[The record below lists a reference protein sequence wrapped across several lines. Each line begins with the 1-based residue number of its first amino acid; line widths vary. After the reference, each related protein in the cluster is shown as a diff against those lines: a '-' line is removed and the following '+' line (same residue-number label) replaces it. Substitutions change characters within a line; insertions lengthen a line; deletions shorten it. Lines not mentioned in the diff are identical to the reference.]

1 MADYTFLSLKKNL
14 ILLLFTSCITLHSS
28 AQFIKNVKEL
38 NTTGTSNSYPFD
50 FTVLDTKLFF
60 IAAGNSGTYSL
71 WVIDGNDASTT
82 MISPSTGPLNNIPN
96 IIAYN
101 NKIYFAYNDGINGM
115 ELWVSD
121 GTAGG
126 TVLFKDLYPGST
138 GSYPEAFT
146 VTNNKLFFMGN
157 SIDGERRLYAS
168 DGTPA
173 GTIVI
178 KNNHIR
184 LFNGLQDFAVVNNE
198 IYFSSDNGT
207 GAGNGLWKS
216 NGSLAGTVLVKPD
229 FIAATSPGDYAVMN
243 NKLYFSGFD
252 YTNGSELWVS
262 DGTEAGTYMVKN
274 LSTDGGGILYSG
286 EPINLKV
293 YNNKLYFAGRDDTHG
308 MELFVSDGTEA
319 GTQLVKDILPG
330 TDGSRPFSST
340 IYNGLLYFVCY
351 GTQELWK
358 TDGTAAGTQ
367 LVKSMPDFARF
378 AATWNTK
385 MYLILGNAYAVW
397 QSDGTTAGTTP
408 IQLQNTANPVYSL
421 NNDFKFK
428 EYNAALYFSG
438 SCNSITIGYEPSKLT
453 LTALPLKLISFRGEE
468 KSNNDILTWTTSNE
482 INTSHFIIEQSQNG
496 AFFTPMAKREASGT
510 NAGNK
515 TYEYTQHTLLNPG
528 GFYRLKMVD
537 KDDAFS
543 YSSIIRLNRNQ
554 PTELRGLYDVVN
566 RQIIIKTPGSIEC
579 RWKLISQNGEVL
591 KQGVFS
597 NSIVAIPV
605 SGTAK
610 GTYFLFLHS
619 GSQTKTVKLMIF

>member
-1 MADYTFLSLKKNL
+1 MTHYKYLSLKKNL
-14 ILLLFTSCITLHSS
+14 FLLLLTSIITLHSF

-71 WVIDGNDASTT
+71 WVIDGTDASTT
-82 MISPSTGPLNNIPN
+82 MISPSTGPLNNIRD

-101 NKIYFAYNDGINGM
+101 NKIYFAYDDGINGM

-126 TVLFKDLYPGST
+126 TTLFKDLYPGST

-146 VTNNKLFFMGN
+146 VANNKLFFMG
-157 SIDGERRLYAS
+157 SSVDGERRLYVS

-178 KNNHIR
+178 RNNYIR
-184 LFNGLQDFAVVNNE
+184 LFNGLLDFAVVNND

-207 GAGNGLWKS
+207 GFGYGLWKS

-229 FIAATSPGDYAVMN
+229 LIAGTSPGDYAAMN

-262 DGTEAGTYMVKN
+262 DGTEPGTYMVKN
-274 LSTDGGGILYSG
+274 LSTDAGGTLYSG

-293 YNNKLYFAGRDDTHG
+293 YNNKLYFAARDDTHG
-308 MELFVSDGTEA
+308 MELFVSDGTDP

-330 TDGSRPFSST
+330 TDGSIPYVST
-340 IYNGLLYFVCY
+340 IYNGLLYFICY
-351 GTQELWK
+351 GTRELWK

-367 LVKSMPDFARF
+367 LVKSLPDVAKF

-385 MYLILGNAYAVW
+385 MYLILGSDYAVW

-428 EYNAALYFSG
+428 EYNAALYLSA
-438 SCNSITIGYEPSKLT
+438 SCNSITIGFEPSKLT
-453 LTALPLKLISFRGEE
+453 LTALPLKLISFKGEE
-468 KSNNDILTWTTSNE
+468 KDNKDILTWTTTNE
-482 INTSHFIIEQSQNG
+482 INTSHFIIEQSKNG
-496 AFFTPMAKREASGT
+496 AFFTPIGKLEASGK

-515 TYEYTQHTLLNPG
+515 SYEYTQQTILNPG

-537 KDDAFS
+537 KDAAFS
-543 YSSIIRLNRNQ
+543 YSSIIRLNRNRSG
-554 PTELRGLYDVVN
+554 ELTGIYNIVN
-566 RQIIIKTPGSIEC
+566 KQIMIKNPASIEC
-579 RWKLISQNGEVL
+579 HWKLISQNGEL
-591 KQGVFS
+591 IKQGAFS
-597 NSIVAIPV
+597 NSTLAIPV
-605 SGTAK
+605 SGIAK
-610 GTYFLFLHS
+610 GTHFLFLQS
-619 GSQTKTVKLMIF
+619 ASQAKTVKLMIF